1 MCFNLCRKMKK
12 ENSIEHEILHRG
24 YYGIGIWLS
33 QYHFETTLSRDMNV
47 MAEVNDLVDK
57 CYGRLSDKLFHGVEV
72 NDVDYEEMPQVC
84 EFVEKVCP
92 SEFKAS
98 EWTKFAQEVIYDKLS
113 LAERITYPMEF
124 PSWCDMLAEYVLMMV
139 GRKCAADDRFQNLE
153 LITRLKEQEDLA
165 WEFYK
170 GFHLSEDV
178 LKQAEQSLEIKPQEI
193 LGGSRMLE
201 MSPSAYELSGKTKE
215 QIMADLWR
223 YEQNGGYI
231 EFPEIIVA
239 VARGYIDA
247 GMDDALVALWSKLV
261 HPTLQ
266 YGFLFYIVS
275 QPKDCFTLL
284 ELMKKNGLDEVSM
297 TLIRDY
303 WFNASVKSMENL
315 LPFEQHRDMKDVVV
329 AEIIP
334 IADKVRT
341 CFEGWLKEA
350 SQNLLDYF
358 SAENLTQWAY
368 AKNTLGDKPDSIYK
382 KSYLT
387 VLNSLKEVLDTIAAV
402 GTFSTDTKDL
412 SYLIYL
418 AQKAIDVENKGRC
431 EQIEGVVLKLLDGG
445 NFGWFGNMNQ
455 EVVNQMCVLASLLH
469 GNHTNDEI
477 TKMVTE
483 RLVKYE
489 GWNVTPIKDVSE
501 QTYTGSYILSAAL
514 LVESEETYF
523 RKLVNQA
530 IDQANNVTMPS
541 DALLAPLYV
550 AEMVATQPRKEY
562 RDWFEETVL
571 MELES
576 FESVLKVLL
585 QAQTAM
591 SDENKKLFV
600 KRKNTEWGLVKLQYH
615 TTKRQLEWRNMEK
628 MMKDLESKTL

>member
-24 YYGIGIWLS
+24 YYGIGIWLH
-33 QYHFETTLSRDMNV
+33 QFQFETALSRDTDV
-47 MAEVNDLVDK
+47 MAEVKDLVDK
-57 CYGRLSDKLFHGVEV
+57 CYGSLSDKLFHGVETQGV
-72 NDVDYEEMPQVC
+72 EFEELPRVC
-84 EFVEKVCP
+84 DFVEKVCP

-98 EWTKFAQEVIYDKLS
+98 EWTKFAQEEIYDKLS

-139 GRKCAADDRFQNLE
+139 GKKCADDGRFQDLK
-153 LITRLKEQEDLA
+153 LITLLKEQEDLA
-165 WEFYK
+165 WEFYR
-170 GFHLSEDV
+170 GFRLSEDV
-178 LKQAEQSLEIKPQEI
+178 LKQAERTLEIKPQEI
-193 LGGSRMLE
+193 LGGSRTLE
-201 MSPSAYELSGKTKE
+201 MSPSAYDLSDKSKAE
-215 QIMADLWR
+215 IMADLWH

-247 GMDDALVALWSKLV
+247 GMEDALVALWSKLA

-275 QPKDCFTLL
+275 QPKDCLTLL
-284 ELMKKNGLDEVSM
+284 ELMKKNGQDEVSM

-315 LPFEQHRDMKDVVV
+315 LPFEQHKDTKDEVV

-334 IADKVRT
+334 IADKVRI

-350 SQNLLDYF
+350 SQKLFDYF
-358 SAENLTQWAY
+358 TAENLTKWAY
-368 AKNTLGDKPDSIYK
+368 AMNTLGDKPDSIYK

-387 VLNSLKEVLDTIAAV
+387 VLNSLKEVLDTVAAI
-402 GTFSTDTKDL
+402 GSFTIDTKDL

-418 AQKAIDVENKGRC
+418 AQKAIEAEDKGRC
-431 EQIEGVVLKLLDGG
+431 EQIEGVLLKLLDSG

-469 GNHTNDEI
+469 GNHTNEDVA
-477 TKMVTE
+477 KMATD

-489 GWNVTPIKDVSE
+489 GWNVTPINNISE
-501 QTYTGSYILSAAL
+501 QTYTGSYILSVAL
-514 LVESEETYF
+514 LVESEESYF
-523 RKLVNQA
+523 RRLVRQA

-550 AEMVATQPRKEY
+550 AEMVATQPRKEF
-562 RDWFEETVL
+562 RDWFEQTL
-571 MELES
+571 LIELES
-576 FESVLKVLL
+576 FESVIKILL

-600 KRKNTEWGLVKLQYH
+600 KRKDAEWGLVKQQYH
-615 TTKRQLEWRNMEK
+615 TTKRQLEWRNMEM
-628 MMKDLESKTL
+628 MMKNLESKK